1 MAEEHV
7 APTAVTAWLDPVC
20 PFTWNAARWLQAAAD
35 AGGADIQW
43 RLLSL
48 AVLNEGRDVPEHLQ
62 ERMRDSRRVGRLMTA
77 IGKDLGAAAFVDA
90 YFAFG
95 TWYFD
100 HGAAVDENLA
110 GKVLAAVGA
119 VQIAPAVLDDSS
131 LDGLVAQSHRAGQD
145 AYGGTAGSPLL
156 TVGGRTFFGPVFT
169 DLPEPQSAAETF
181 AALVMLA
188 GMEQFTQL
196 ERPRVH

>member
-1 MAEEHV
+1 MSEEHV
-7 APTAVTAWLDPVC
+7 TQTAVTLWLDPVC
-20 PFTWNAARWLQAAAD
+20 PFTWNTARWLRAAAD
-35 AGGADIQW
+35 AGGVDIDW

-48 AVLNEGRDVPEHLQ
+48 AVLNENRDVPEHLQ
-62 ERMRDSRRVGRLMTA
+62 QRMRDSRRVGRLMAA
-77 IGKDLGAAAFVDA
+77 IRRALDAAAFADA

-95 TWYFD
+95 TWYFEQ
-100 HGAAVDENLA
+100 GVAVDEDLA

-119 VQIAPAVLDDSS
+119 VRITPAVLDDSS
-131 LDGLVAQSHRAGQD
+131 LDELVAQSHQAGQD
-145 AYGGTAGSPLL
+145 AYGGTAGSPML

-169 DLPEPQSAAETF
+169 DLPEPRAAAETF
-181 AALVMLA
+181 AALATLA